1 MKTTKKLLSVLIAV
15 VVLLTS
21 FSVVGFAANVGESY
35 YIDAINGNDE
45 NTGLSEADAVKTISG
60 LKLGNITAGTKFLFR
75 NGGRYECTATLG
87 NVSGT
92 KDNPIVISSYG
103 EGERA
108 VLYTDAA
115 TEVLTFIDCSYVTV
129 CDVDITAPNGG
140 GIWINTDTKPSVG
153 ITIDDVYFYDM
164 PNGKV
169 TSRDDF
175 SSGAARARAAVMVKS
190 LPGTSR
196 YPVND
201 LTITNCEVYDVAN
214 GFIIWGS
221 WNEAETPWCETEE
234 EIDPVFNTGL
244 LIKDCYLHEMDA
256 EAMVI
261 GMCDGALVTDCRAIN
276 CCQGEGVDENGE
288 ILYFTAAMW
297 FWGSVNS
304 TIQYCE
310 IAGQKNVGDG
320 MAIDFDSYTHNCTYQ
335 YIYSHDNMRFMCN
348 NPNYSGHHGNTVR
361 YCLSVNDNG
370 GRSTTAVGSS
380 GEHEFNFYNNTIINS
395 AEFHFKNMYNSYIAN
410 NVFVMTDGSTIAYD
424 LDNIL
429 RGNVL
434 ENNCYYN
441 VMSPLIDFNS
451 LNTIPGFAGDNTSDV
466 KSYELSKDSPLVG
479 GGVAIED
486 GLTKDFFGNEITSNN
501 IGCYGGDGVDVE
513 YTQETP
519 TEALFRMLKNIIQ
532 TLIHEIMDLFS

>member
-1 MKTTKKLLSVLIAV
+1 MKTTKRFLSVLVAV
-15 VVLLTS
+15 VLLLTS
-21 FSVVGFAANVGESY
+21 FSVIGFAVNLGESY
-35 YIDAINGNDE
+35 YIDAVNGNDA
-45 NTGLSEADAVKTISG
+45 NSGLSEEDAVKTIGG
-60 LKLGNITAGTKFLFR
+60 LKLGNITAGTKFLFK
-75 NGGRYECTATLG
+75 NGGKYECTATLG
-87 NVSGT
+87 SVSGT

-103 EGERA
+103 EGEKA
-108 VLYTDAA
+108 VLYTNAA
-115 TEVLTFIDCSYVTV
+115 TEVLTLIDCSYVTV
-129 CDVDITAPNGG
+129 CDIDITAPNGG
-140 GIWINTDTKPSVG
+140 GIWINTATKPSVG
-153 ITIDDVYFYDM
+153 ITIDNVYFYDM

-175 SSGAARARAAVMVKS
+175 SLGAARARAAVMVKS

-221 WNEAETPWCETEE
+221 WNESETPWCENES

-244 LIKDCYLHEMDA
+244 LIKDCYLHDMDA

-261 GMCDGALVTDCRAIN
+261 GMCDGALVTNCRAID

-310 IAGQKNVGDG
+310 IAGQKNFGDG
-320 MAIDFDSYTHNCTYQ
+320 MAVDFDSYTHNCTYQ
-335 YIYSHDNMRFMCN
+335 YIYSHDNMRFVCN

-370 GRSTTAVGSS
+370 GRSTMAVGSC

-395 AEFHFKNMYNSYIAN
+395 AEFHFKNMYNSYVAN
-410 NVFVMTDGSTIAYD
+410 NIFVMQDGCTIAYD
-424 LDNIL
+424 LDNAL
-429 RGNVL
+429 RGNVF

-441 VMSPLIDFNS
+441 VMSPVIDLGS
-451 LNTIPGFAGDNTSDV
+451 LNVNPGFAGDNTSDI
-466 KSYELSKDSPLVG
+466 KNYELSADSPLVG
-479 GGVAIED
+479 GGAKIDD
-486 GLTKDFFGNEITSNN
+486 GLTTDFFGNEITSSN
-501 IGCYGGDGVDVE
+501 IGCYSGDGVEAE
-513 YTQETP
+513 YPEETSN
-519 TEALFRMLKNIIQ
+519 EFLFRILKNIIQ
-532 TLIHEIMDLFS
+532 TLIHEIMGLFD